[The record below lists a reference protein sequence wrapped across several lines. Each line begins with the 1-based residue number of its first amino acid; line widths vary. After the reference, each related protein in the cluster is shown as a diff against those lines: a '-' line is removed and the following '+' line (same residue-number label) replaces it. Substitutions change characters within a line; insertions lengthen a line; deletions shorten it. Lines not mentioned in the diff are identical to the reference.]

1 MRNDSIETLLLRH
14 YGSTA
19 PAGLEEQLQASVRR
33 RAAELHKQEQSAA
46 GWLQRRV
53 SRRQLLRVV
62 TIGTAGVG
70 LLSAGLEKLMASDPE
85 SREPG
90 GSTTNIRRALVSL

>member
-1 MRNDSIETLLLRH
+1 MQNDSIETLLLR
-14 YGSTA
+14 YCGSTA

-33 RAAELHKQEQSAA
+33 KATELHKQEQSTA

-70 LLSAGLEKLMASDPE
+70 
-85 SREPG
+85 
-90 GSTTNIRRALVSL
+90 I